1 MRIQTMKARTG
12 SAGAARASWVPML
25 GTAMLLS
32 ACGGGSGTTSTN
44 SAASPL
50 ATGQVTAAAGSDIR
64 ILGQR
69 PGISPFIKLLYF
81 QGASLATVA
90 GVEFTIAS
98 KPGTVSKP
106 VTVWYSIGALEER
119 GYLSANQTDL
129 EVPVFGLYAGYNNQ
143 VAVQFQFQDGSAQT
157 LPLGVTTANYVD
169 PTGVYANPTIVKQR
183 AAGSALG
190 FDFFYMKS
198 VLGSPVIV
206 DTDAQIR
213 WVVPGIYSAE
223 SSTYQ
228 NGEFVIG
235 DLATPT
241 VYRLQLDGTVTQSP
255 VSGAVYLD
263 FHHNIDPG
271 NRGLLA
277 EVDAESGGV
286 ENIEA
291 TVAEITDVGAVLKSW
306 NLAEIISTYM
316 QSQGD
321 DASAFVRLGVDWFH
335 NNSATYDASDNSL
348 IVSSRENFVIKLDYP
363 TGNIIWILGDPTKY
377 WYTFPS
383 LRAKALTV
391 APGGLYPIGQ
401 HAVSIISDG
410 SLLLF
415 NDGLG
420 SANQPAGAPAGQNR
434 DYSAVSAYSIDAAG
448 MTAENTWNFNY
459 GQSIYSAFCSS
470 VYEASSQSLLVDY
483 AVADNDT
490 EARLVG
496 LDSSQNV
503 VFDFQYSTGACDTSW
518 NAVPFAFDNLRIN

>member
-1 MRIQTMKARTG
+1 LQNAL
-12 SAGAARASWVPML
+12 AGAGRAAL
-25 GTAMLLS
+25 ATIFITTLLLS
-32 ACGGGSGTTSTN
+32 ACGGGGDPSTN
-44 SAASPL
+44 SAASL
-50 ATGQVTAAAGSDIR
+50 TATLQVTAAGSSDIR
-64 ILGQR
+64 ILEQI

-81 QGASLATVA
+81 QGASLAKVT

-98 KPGTVSKP
+98 KPGTVSRP
-106 VTVWYSIGALEER
+106 VNVSYSIGALEER
-119 GYLSANQTDL
+119 GYLSANQSDL

-157 LPLGVTTANYVD
+157 LPISVTTANYVD
-169 PTGVYANPTIVKQR
+169 PTGVYANPTIMKQR

-198 VLGSPVIV
+198 AIGSPVIV

-213 WVVPGIYSAE
+213 WVVPGIYDAM
-223 SSTYQ
+223 STAYQ

-235 DLATPT
+235 DPATPT
-241 VYRLQLDGTVTQSP
+241 VYRLQLDGTVTQNP
-255 VSGAVYLD
+255 VAAATYLD

-271 NRGLLA
+271 KVGLLA
-277 EVDAESGGV
+277 EFDAQSGAV

-291 TVAEITDVGAVLKSW
+291 TVAEITDVGAVLNSW

-335 NNSATYDASDNSL
+335 NNSSTYDASDNSL
-348 IVSSRENFVIKLDYP
+348 IVSSRENFVIKLDYQ

-383 LRAKALTV
+383 LRAKALTL

-401 HAVSIISDG
+401 HAVSIFSDG
-410 SLLLF
+410 SLMLF

-420 SANQPAGAPAGQNR
+420 SANQPAGAPAGANR
-434 DYSAVSAYSIDAAG
+434 AYSAVSDYTIDTTT
-448 MTAENTWNFNY
+448 MTAVNTWNFDY
-459 GQSIYSAFCSS
+459 GESIYSSICSS
-470 VYEASSQSLLVDY
+470 AYEAASSQTLLVDY
-483 AVADNDT
+483 AEADNGT
-490 EARLVG
+490 QARLVG
-496 LDSSQNV
+496 LDSSHNV
-503 VFDFQYSTGACDTSW
+503 VFDFQYSTGSSCQSSW
-518 NAVPFAFDNLRIN
+518 NAVPFAFDNLQIN